1 MIFARCHVYFC
12 ELFLRSRIL
21 STLDLFGNGII
32 SIIKNDIVITIFRRQ
47 KKYGGHED
55 SLDCVSDTP
64 FLAGYGGHGI
74 TTISEIGES
83 EKLSSRRL

>member
-1 MIFARCHVYFC
+1 MYFC

-21 STLDLFGNGII
+21 STL
-32 SIIKNDIVITIFRRQ
+32 DIVITIFRRQ

-64 FLAGYGGHGI
+64 FLVGYGGHGI